1 MIRFAPVAS
10 LSVVLLI
17 SGALLGCSQKS
28 DVESEWTVEE
38 GALTLERDLLVGD
51 DQDFY
56 FGRIGDVAVDSEGRI
71 YAADREAQ
79 HVKVIGPSGALE
91 TTIGGPGEGPGEFR
105 LPRAL
110 ALARGDSLYV
120 FGLRTL
126 SVFSPETRAFV
137 RRVEIQMPPRHGFY
151 SMYVPEK
158 SGSLLMAFHPWW
170 GSTDPIGL
178 YRVDPQGV
186 PADSPFVEMP
196 PEQWVARM
204 KGGVPGPAS
213 RVPFGR
219 RPAIA
224 LGPEGRIY
232 QGYSDSLTINVYSMN
247 GTRQKRWTLPFE
259 PVPVPDSTIEQRLA
273 SAGDI
278 IRGLLED
285 TGIPETKPAFEDFF
299 TDAQGR
305 VWIKRPTAEPDRA
318 AWWVA
323 DPEVKRVATARLPA
337 DVDLAAVRGGRA
349 YGAAET
355 EAGAPVVVR
364 YRVNVQK

>member
-1 MIRFAPVAS
+1 MEETSA
-10 LSVVLLI
+10 
-17 SGALLGCSQKS
+17 
-28 DVESEWTVEE
+28 WTVEE
-38 GALTLERDLLVGD
+38 GTLTLERDLLVGD
-51 DQDFY
+51 DEDFY
-56 FGRIGDVAVDSEGRI
+56 FGRIGDVAVDSTGRI

-105 LPRAL
+105 LPRRL
-110 ALARGDSLYV
+110 TLARGDSLYV

-126 SVFSPETRAFV
+126 SVFSPDTRAFV
-137 RRVEIQMPPRHGFY
+137 RRAQIQMPPRHGFY
-151 SMYVPEK
+151 SMHVPEK

-204 KGGVPGPAS
+204 KGGVPGPAA
-213 RVPFGR
+213 RVSFGR

-232 QGYSDSLTINVYSMN
+232 QGYSDSLTINVYSMD
-247 GTRQKRWTLPFE
+247 GTRQERWMLPFE

-273 SAGDI
+273 SARDI
-278 IRGLLED
+278 IRGLLEEA
-285 TGIPETKPAFEDFF
+285 GIPETKPAFEDFF

-305 VWIKRPTAEPDRA
+305 LWIKRPTADPDRA

-323 DPEVKRVATARLPA
+323 DSEAKRVATTRLSD
-337 DVDLAAVRGGRA
+337 DVDLQAVLDGYA
-349 YGAAET
+349 YGET
-355 EAGAPVVVR
+355 TTENGAPALVR
-364 YRVNVQK
+364 YRVGVGL